1 MQGPV
6 RWYIHDREVKAKEQ
20 LAIWKQHLPIVKAI
34 VQSEIIVRCVIRRGL
49 AIDDLRSHN
58 FRELLESPIY
68 AVVRQEAEA
77 EIEKWGRNIEVV
89 ESVVYTS
96 FLVDAAKEV
105 GIEIE
110 KVRECPYFRSPATK
124 DQAVQASFPCLDC
137 VALESL
143 MMTDESE
150 LEQGEEEEAN
160 LQGSEGGP
168 LSQ

>member
-77 EIEKWGRNIEVV
+77 EIEKWGRNIEVG
-89 ESVVYTS
+89 
-96 FLVDAAKEV
+96 K
-105 GIEIE
+105 
-110 KVRECPYFRSPATK
+110 KH
-124 DQAVQASFPCLDC
+124 
-137 VALESL
+137 
-143 MMTDESE
+143 
-150 LEQGEEEEAN
+150 
-160 LQGSEGGP
+160 
-168 LSQ
+168 